1 MTRTKTNKS
10 KITSKGTFSEYKKY
24 LKNHP
29 EIDRILKQLRI
40 DEESY
45 FKALESINNTKI
57 VPRSTLS
64 NKTY

>member
-1 MTRTKTNKS
+1 MTKTKINKT
-10 KITSKGTFSEYKKY
+10 KISSKGTFSKYKKY
-24 LKNHP
+24 LKSHP